1 MLDEWISL
9 LTSFSTVATNSPHS
23 FQTFY
28 IGRDLYFSTSIFFSF
43 FFYDIFLHAS
53 NEA

>member
-28 IGRDLYFSTSIFFSF
+28 IGRDLYFYFFFSF
-43 FFYDIFLHAS
+43 FFYDIFLHTS